1 MIIRTIAAAGMAVGI
16 WTAMAHTGAPQTPA
30 ANGAVRPAG
39 DVRIN
44 PDLLTKAWS
53 ARWITVQ
60 AAPPFAYG
68 VYHFRK
74 TFDLPHAPSSF
85 IVHVSGDNRYQLF
98 VNGHRIVWGPAR
110 GDLNHWRF
118 ETVDLA
124 PHLKAG
130 RNILAAVVWNFA
142 QFAPEAQLTN
152 QTGFLLQ
159 GNSDA
164 ERLVDT
170 GASWKA
176 VHNEAYTP
184 LPVTYAAVGGYYAA
198 GAGEQV
204 DAARYPWRWEQPD
217 FDEGAWQAAQV
228 MGQGAPRDARDGPNR
243 WMLVPRTIPLME
255 EKPERLAAVR
265 ESSGVEVPPDFPA
278 RATAFTVSARG
289 KARLLLDQSHLTT
302 AYPELMVSGGKGA
315 KIRIAYAEALVGPD
329 GRTKGNRN
337 ETAGKTLRGYSDVFI
352 SDGGSGRLYRP
363 LWWRTYRYVEL
374 TIETDAEPITID
386 DLRGVYTGYPFE
398 MKARLDTGSE
408 RLDKILEV
416 GWRTA
421 RVNAHE
427 TYMDC
432 PYYEQ
437 LQYVGDTRIQALVS
451 LYNSGDGRL
460 MKNAIA
466 QLNDSRTAEGA
477 TMSRAPT
484 RQQQYIP
491 PFSLWWIGMVHDY
504 WWYRDDP
511 AFVREMLPGVRAVLT
526 FFAQHQRPDGSLGV
540 LPWWNFVDWAW
551 PNGVPPAE
559 PDGSSAALDLQL
571 LLALD
576 WAADL
581 EGAQGSRSM
590 GNAYRASAVT
600 LRAAIRHRYW
610 DAARGLFADTPR
622 KQAFSQ
628 QTNSLAVLARV
639 VEGTQARA
647 LVDRLLADKSLTQ
660 GTYYFRHY
668 LHSAVNQVGE
678 GDRYLGLLDEWD
690 SMLARGLTTWAEKP
704 EPTRSDAHAW
714 SASPNFELFR
724 TVLGIDSAAPGF
736 SRVVIRPYLGALTRA
751 SGSIPHPKGEIAV
764 ALVRTGRALDA
775 EVTLPPGVTGEF
787 VWNGDRRPLPAGRTV
802 LRWADKSQ
810 RQR

>member
-1 MIIRTIAAAGMAVGI
+1 MIKAIVAAGIAIGLTAAPVRISPPQTAAAGTTTSPDG
-16 WTAMAHTGAPQTPA
+16 
-30 ANGAVRPAG
+30 
-39 DVRIN
+39 VRIN
-44 PDLLTKAWS
+44 PDLLTKTWS
-53 ARWITVQ
+53 ARWITVPDAQ
-60 AAPPFAYG
+60 PFSYG
-68 VYHFRK
+68 IYHFRK
-74 TFDLPHAPSSF
+74 TFDLPASPSTF
-85 IVHVSGDNRYQLF
+85 VVHVSGDNRYQLF
-98 VNGHRIVWGPAR
+98 VNGHRVVWGPAR

-130 RNILAAVVWNFA
+130 RNVLAAVVWNFA
-142 QFAPEAQLTN
+142 QFAPESQLTN

-159 GNSDA
+159 GNTEA

-170 GASWKA
+170 SASWKA
-176 VHNEAYTP
+176 LHNGAYTP

-204 DAARYPWRWEQPD
+204 DAARYPWNWEQPD
-217 FDEGAWQAAQV
+217 FDDGAWRAAHA
-228 MGQGAPRDARDGPNR
+228 MSAGAPRDTRDGPNR

-255 EKPERLAAVR
+255 ERPERLAAVR
-265 ESSGVEVPPDFPA
+265 EASGVEVPPNFPA
-278 RATAFTVSARG
+278 TAASFTVPARR
-289 KARLLLDQSHLTT
+289 KARLLLDQAHLTT
-302 AYPELMVSGGKGA
+302 AYPELVVSGGKGA

-329 GRTKGNRN
+329 GRTKGHRDDI
-337 ETAGKTLRGYSDVFI
+337 AGKTLRGYSDVFI
-352 SDGGSGRLYRP
+352 SDGGRGRLYRP

-374 TIETDAEPITID
+374 TIETEADPIAID
-386 DLRGVYTGYPFE
+386 DLRGVHTGYPFE
-398 MKARLDTGSE
+398 MKARLETGSA

-451 LYNSGDGRL
+451 LYSAGDARL

-466 QLNDSRTAEGA
+466 QIDDSRTAEGA

-511 AFVREMLPGVRAVLT
+511 AFVREMLPGVRAVLA
-526 FFAQHQRPDGSLGV
+526 FFARYQRPDGSLGV

-551 PNGVPPAE
+551 PNGVPPSE

-581 EGAQGSRSM
+581 EGAFGARST
-590 GNAYRASAVT
+590 ADAFRASAVT
-600 LRAAIRHRYW
+600 LRSTIRRRYW
-610 DAARGLFADTPR
+610 DEPRGLFADTPR
-622 KQAFSQ
+622 KQTFSQ
-628 QTNSLAVLARV
+628 QANSLAVLARV
-639 VEGTQARA
+639 VEGADARA
-647 LVDRLLADKSLTQ
+647 LVIRVLSDPTLTPC
-660 GTYYFRHY
+660 TYYFRHY
-668 LHSAVNQVGE
+668 LHSAVNVVGE
-678 GDRYLGLLDEWD
+678 GDRYLDLLGDWD

-714 SASPNFELFR
+714 SASPNFELYR

-736 SRVVIRPYLGALTRA
+736 SRVVIRPFLGALTRA

-764 ALVRTGRALDA
+764 TLVRKGRALEA
-775 EVTLPPGVTGEF
+775 EVALPEGVTGEF
-787 VWNGDRRPLPAGRTV
+787 AWGAGRRPLASGRTV
-802 LRWADKSQ
+802 LRWDES
-810 RQR
+810 RERR

>member
-1 MIIRTIAAAGMAVGI
+1 MIKTIAAVGIAVGI
-16 WTAMAHTGAPQTPA
+16 WTAIVHTRPAQTA
-30 ANGAVRPAG
+30 AASVAARQAG

-44 PDLLTKAWS
+44 PDLLSKTWS
-53 ARWITVQ
+53 ARWIAVPNAQ
-60 AAPPFAYG
+60 PYAYG

-74 TFDLPHAPSSF
+74 TFDLPGAPSSF

-98 VNGHRIVWGPAR
+98 VNGHRVVWGPAR

-118 ETVDLA
+118 ETVDLT
-124 PHLKAG
+124 PHLRPG
-130 RNILAAVVWNFA
+130 RNVLAAVVWNFA
-142 QFAPEAQLTN
+142 QFAPEAQVTN

-159 GNSDA
+159 GDSER

-170 GASWKA
+170 NASWKA
-176 VHNEAYTP
+176 LHNEAYTP
-184 LPVTYAAVGGYYAA
+184 LPVTYSTVGGYYAA

-204 DAARYPWRWEQPD
+204 DATRYPWNWEQPD
-217 FDEGAWQAAQV
+217 FDDGAWQAAQAL
-228 MGQGAPRDARDGPNR
+228 GPGAPRDTRDGPNR

-255 EKPERLAAVR
+255 EKPERLVTVR
-265 ESSGVEVPPDFPA
+265 ESTGVQVPPEFPA
-278 RATAFTVSARG
+278 KPANLTVPPRVE
-289 KARLLLDQSHLTT
+289 ARLLLDQAHLTT
-302 AYPELMVSGGKGA
+302 AYPELVVSGGKGA

-337 ETAGKTLRGYSDVFI
+337 DVAGKTLRGYSDVFI
-352 SDGGSGRLYRP
+352 TDGGSRRLYRP

-374 TIETDAEPITID
+374 TIETDADPITVHD
-386 DLRGVYTGYPFE
+386 VRGVYTGYPFQ
-398 MKARLDTGSE
+398 MKARLDTGSA
-408 RLDKILEV
+408 RIDKILEV

-451 LYNSGDGRL
+451 LYSAGDARL

-466 QLNDSRTAEGA
+466 QIDDSRTAEGA

-511 AFVREMLPGVRAVLT
+511 AFVREMLSGVRAVLT
-526 FFAQHQRPDGSLGV
+526 FFAQHQRKDGSLGV

-581 EGAQGSRSM
+581 EGALGSRA
-590 GNAYRASAVT
+590 NADGFRASGQT
-600 LRAAIRHRYW
+600 LRATIRNRYW
-610 DAARGLFADTPR
+610 DPARRLFADTPR

-628 QTNSLAVLARV
+628 QANSLAVLARV
-639 VEGTQARA
+639 VEGAEARA
-647 LVDRLLADKSLTQ
+647 LVNRILADTSLTQ
-660 GTYYFRHY
+660 CTYYFRHY

-678 GDRYLGLLDEWD
+678 GNRYLELLDEWD

-724 TVLGIDSAAPGF
+724 TVLGIDSAGAGF
-736 SRVVIRPYLGALTRA
+736 SRVVIRPHLGALTRA

-764 ALVRTGRALDA
+764 KLARKGNVLDA
-775 EVTLPPGVTGEF
+775 EVTLPAGVTGEF
-787 VWNGDRRPLPAGRTV
+787 VWGNSRTPLPSGTSV
-802 LRWADKSQ
+802 LRIP
-810 RQR
+810 